1 MSRTAKSGEHE
12 FEQDIDQSMDSEQE
26 MSDKPVYERE
36 YDRQSQKLKDKVAI
50 ITGGDS
56 GIGKAV
62 AVHFARE
69 GADVVIVYRQNTE
82 DAEETKSLVEA
93 KGRKALLIQRD
104 VSIKI
109 NCESIVEQ
117 TLAAFDKIDIIVNN
131 AAIQVPQDDLRDIT
145 EEQWDETFRVN
156 VYSHFFLIRAALPYL
171 KEGTSIIN
179 TASVN
184 AYKGHEILVD
194 YTATK
199 GAIIAFTRS
208 IALQFA
214 EKGIRVNAVA
224 PGPIWT
230 PLIPSTLHKDLD
242 EFGKQTAM
250 KRAGQPAEVA
260 PSFVFLASEDAS
272 YFTGQCLHP
281 NGGMIVNA

>member
-1 MSRTAKSGEHE
+1 MATSGEHE
-12 FEQDIDQSMDSEQE
+12 FEKEIDKSVNSEQE
-26 MSDKPVYERE
+26 MADKPVYERD
-36 YDRQSQKLKDKVAI
+36 YDRQPKKLHDKVAI

-69 GADVVIVYRQNTE
+69 GADVVIVYRAEKE
-82 DAEETKSLVEA
+82 DAEETKSLVEE
-93 KGRKALLIQRD
+93 KGRRALLIQTD
-104 VSIKI
+104 VSSEA
-109 NCESIVEQ
+109 NCRDIVKQ
-117 TLAAFDKIDIIVNN
+117 TIAEFGKIDIVVNN
-131 AAIQVPQDDLRDIT
+131 AAVQVPHEDFSDIT
-145 EEQWDETFRVN
+145 EEQWEQTFKVN
-156 VYSHFFLIRAALPYL
+156 IHAQFFLSKAALPHL
-171 KEGTSIIN
+171 KAGASIIN

-184 AYKGHEILVD
+184 AYKGHKQLVD
-194 YTATK
+194 YTSTK

-208 IALQFA
+208 IALQLA

-230 PLIPSTLHKDLD
+230 PLIPSTMHKGLD
-242 EFGKQTAM
+242 EFGQEVPM

-260 PSFVFLASEDAS
+260 PSYVFLASEDSS

-281 NGGMIVNA
+281 NGGYILNT

>member
-1 MSRTAKSGEHE
+1 MAKSGEHK
-12 FEQDIDQSMDSEQE
+12 FEQEIDKSVNSEQE
-26 MSDKPVYERE
+26 MNEKPVYERD
-36 YDRQSQKLKDKVAI
+36 YDRKAKKLQDKVAI

-69 GADVVIVYRQNTE
+69 GADVVIVYRNEKE
-82 DAEETKSLVEA
+82 DAEETKSLVEE
-93 KGRKALLIQRD
+93 KGRRALLIQTD
-104 VSIKI
+104 VGDEQ
-109 NCESIVEQ
+109 NCEDIVKQ
-117 TLAAFDKIDIIVNN
+117 TIAEFGKIDILVNN
-131 AAIQVPQDDLRDIT
+131 AAIQVPHEDFTEIT
-145 EEQWDETFRVN
+145 SEQWNETFRVN
-156 VYSHFFLIRAALPYL
+156 IDAQFYLSKAALPHL
-171 KEGTSIIN
+171 KEGSSIIN
-179 TASVN
+179 NASVN
-184 AYKGHEILVD
+184 AFKGHKQLVD

-199 GAIIAFTRS
+199 GAIMGFTRS
-208 IALQFA
+208 IALQLA

-230 PLIPSTLHKDLD
+230 PLIPSTMHKGLD
-242 EFGKQTAM
+242 EFGQEVPM

-281 NGGMIVNA
+281 NGGYILNT

>member
-1 MSRTAKSGEHE
+1 MANAVEHGFEKEVDKSV
-12 FEQDIDQSMDSEQE
+12 DSEQE
-26 MSDKPVYERE
+26 MADKPVYERE
-36 YDRQSQKLKDKVAI
+36 YDRRTKKLENKVAI

-69 GADVVIVYRQNTE
+69 GADIVIVYRKEKE
-82 DAEETKSLVEA
+82 DAEDTKSLVEE
-93 KGRKALLIQRD
+93 KGRRALLIETD
-104 VSIKI
+104 VSIEA
-109 NCESIVEQ
+109 NCADIVNRALS
-117 TLAAFDKIDIIVNN
+117 TFGKIDIIVNN
-131 AAIQVPQDDLRDIT
+131 AAIQVPKKDFSDIS
-145 EEQWDETFRVN
+145 EEQWDQTFRVN
-156 VYSHFFLIRAALPYL
+156 IYAQFFLSKAALPHL
-171 KEGTSIIN
+171 KPGASIIN

-184 AYKGHEILVD
+184 AYKGNIQLVD

-208 IALQFA
+208 IALQLA

-230 PLIPSTLHKDLD
+230 PLIPSTMHKSRE
-242 EFGKQTAM
+242 EFGQEVPM

-260 PSFVFLASEDAS
+260 PSYVFLASEDSS

-281 NGGMIVNA
+281 NGGYILNT

>member
-1 MSRTAKSGEHE
+1 MAKSGQHA
-12 FEQDIDQSMDSEQE
+12 FEQEIDKSVNSEQE
-26 MSDKPVYERE
+26 MNQKPVYERE
-36 YDRQSQKLKDKVAI
+36 YDRQPKKLQDKVAI

-69 GADVVIVYRQNTE
+69 GADVVIVYRNEKE
-82 DAEETKSLVEA
+82 DAQETKSLVEE
-93 KGRKALLIQRD
+93 KGRRALLIKTD
-104 VSIKI
+104 VSKNDNCKDIVKQTIK
-109 NCESIVEQ
+109 E
-117 TLAAFDKIDIIVNN
+117 FGKIDILVNN
-131 AAIQVPQDDLRDIT
+131 AAIQVPHQDLQDIT

-156 VYSHFFLIRAALPYL
+156 IYAQFFLTKAALPHL
-171 KEGTSIIN
+171 KKGASIIN
-179 TASVN
+179 SASVN
-184 AYKGHEILVD
+184 AYKGNQQLVD
-194 YTATK
+194 YTSTK

-208 IALQFA
+208 MSGQLA

-230 PLIPSTLHKDLD
+230 PLIPSTMHKGLD
-242 EFGKQTAM
+242 EFGQEVPM

-260 PSFVFLASEDAS
+260 PSYVFLASEDSS

-281 NGGMIVNA
+281 NGGYILNT

>member
-1 MSRTAKSGEHE
+1 MAQSGEHE
-12 FEQDIDQSMDSEQE
+12 FEKKIDKNADSEQE
-26 MSDKPVYERE
+26 MADKPVYERE
-36 YDRQSQKLKDKVAI
+36 YDRQPKKLQDKVAV

-69 GADVVIVYRQNTE
+69 GADVVIVYRKE
-82 DAEETKSLVEA
+82 KKDAEDTKSLVEE
-93 KGRKALLIQRD
+93 KGRRAFLIETD
-104 VSIKI
+104 VSIEA
-109 NCESIVEQ
+109 NCEDIVKQAIAE
-117 TLAAFDKIDIIVNN
+117 FGKIDILVNN
-131 AAIQVPQDDLRDIT
+131 AAIQVPHQNLTEIT
-145 EEQWDETFRVN
+145 EKEWDQTFRVN
-156 VYSHFFLIRAALPYL
+156 IYAQFFLTKAALPHL
-171 KEGTSIIN
+171 KAGASIIN

-184 AYKGHEILVD
+184 AYKGNKQLVD
-194 YTATK
+194 YTSTK

-208 IALQFA
+208 MSGQLA

-230 PLIPSTLHKDLD
+230 PLIPSTMHKDRS
-242 EFGKQTAM
+242 EFGQEVPM

-281 NGGMIVNA
+281 NGGSVLNT

>member
-1 MSRTAKSGEHE
+1 MAKSGEHE
-12 FEQDIDQSMDSEQE
+12 FEKEIDKSVNSEQE
-26 MSDKPVYERE
+26 MADKPVYERD
-36 YDRQSQKLKDKVAI
+36 YDRQPKKLQDKVAI

-69 GADVVIVYRQNTE
+69 GADVVIVYRAQKE
-82 DAEETKSLVEA
+82 DAEDTKSLVEE
-93 KGRKALLIQRD
+93 KGRRALLIETD
-104 VSIKI
+104 VSKEA
-109 NCESIVEQ
+109 NCQEIVKQ
-117 TLAAFDKIDIIVNN
+117 TIAEFGKIDIVVNN
-131 AAIQVPQDDLRDIT
+131 AAVQVPHEDFSEIT
-145 EEQWDETFRVN
+145 EEQWEETFRVN
-156 VYSHFFLIRAALPYL
+156 IHAQFFLSKAALPHL
-171 KEGTSIIN
+171 KAGASIIN

-184 AYKGHEILVD
+184 AYKGHKQLVD
-194 YTATK
+194 YTSTK

-208 IALQFA
+208 IALQLA

-230 PLIPSTLHKDLD
+230 PLIPSTLHKGLD
-242 EFGKQTAM
+242 EFGQEVPM

-260 PSFVFLASEDAS
+260 PSYVFLASEDSS

-281 NGGMIVNA
+281 NGGYILNT

>member
-1 MSRTAKSGEHE
+1 M
-12 FEQDIDQSMDSEQE
+12 Q
-26 MSDKPVYERE
+26 
-36 YDRQSQKLKDKVAI
+36 DKVAI

-69 GADVVIVYRQNTE
+69 GADVVIVYRAEKE
-82 DAEETKSLVEA
+82 DAEETKTLAEE
-93 KGRKALLIQRD
+93 KGRRALLIQTD
-104 VSIKI
+104 VSTEA
-109 NCESIVEQ
+109 NCRDIIQQ
-117 TLAAFDKIDIIVNN
+117 TIAEFGKIDIVVNN
-131 AAIQVPQDDLRDIT
+131 AAIQVPKEDFSEIT
-145 EEQWDETFRVN
+145 EEQWDQTFRVN
-156 VYSHFFLIRAALPYL
+156 IHAQFFLSKAALPHL
-171 KEGTSIIN
+171 KPGASIIN

-184 AYKGHEILVD
+184 AYKGHKILVD
-194 YTATK
+194 YTSTK

-208 IALQFA
+208 IALQLA

-230 PLIPSTLHKDLD
+230 PLIPSTMHKGLD
-242 EFGKQTAM
+242 QFGQEVPM

-260 PSFVFLASEDAS
+260 PSYVFLASEDSS

-281 NGGMIVNA
+281 NGGYILNT